1 MQLEDERR
9 HADQYKEQVEKGN
22 SRVKALKRQ
31 LDETEEE
38 LSREKSQ
45 KRKAQRELED
55 MLEDMLETQE
65 TTNRKLVTLR
75 NKLRW
80 AGQGSG
86 GR

>member
-9 HADQYKEQVEKGN
+9 HADQYKEQVEKVN

-55 MLEDMLETQE
+55 MLETQE